1 MLSGTKRSELP
12 RALANALAR
21 GRAAQA
27 YLFAGPS
34 GSGAMAAAR
43 VFAAGL
49 LCEAPGAP
57 CGVCRSCKLAA
68 QSSHPDLTVLA
79 PDGEA
84 YSIAQIRQLISQLA
98 ERPLLGSRRAFI
110 LDGADRMRAEGFN
123 ALLKTLEEPPPHGH
137 LILVT
142 AHADA
147 LPATV
152 LSRCQLVRFAPPP
165 LAVAEAALKA
175 TLPAGLARFVA
186 RETGGDGERA
196 AALLATYDLA
206 ALREQVFDLL
216 LNARRRAEDWLLLA
230 AERVEAYR
238 REGDKLRLFLD
249 LMAGV
254 CRDALAL
261 KVGVSGNCIDNSDRS
276 SDLAALAETFTV
288 DELAAMIE
296 QCEKTKDILKKN
308 VNSRLALEVLFLRLR
323 AGTRARGGGVENG

>member
-1 MLSGTKRSELP
+1 MLSATKRSELP
-12 RALANALAR
+12 RPLANALAR
-21 GRAAQA
+21 GRVAHA

-34 GSGAMAAAR
+34 GCGALDAAR
-43 VFAAGL
+43 AFAAGL
-49 LCEAPGAP
+49 LCEGPGAP
-57 CGVCRSCKLAA
+57 CGACRSCKLAA
-68 QSSHPDLTVLA
+68 QGSHPDLTVLV

-98 ERPLLGSRRAFI
+98 ERPLLASRRAFI
-110 LDGADRMRAEGFN
+110 LDDADRMRAEGFN

-165 LAVAEAALKA
+165 LAAAEAALRA

-186 RETGGDGERA
+186 RETGGDGERV

-206 ALREQVFDLL
+206 ALREQAFDLL
-216 LNARRRAEDWLLLA
+216 LGARRHAEDWLLLA
-230 AERVEAYR
+230 AERIEPYR

-249 LMAGV
+249 LLAGV

-261 KVGVSGNCIDNSDRS
+261 KVGVGGDCIDNSDRS
-276 SDLAALAETFTV
+276 GDLAALAGSFTL
-288 DELAAMIE
+288 DELATMIE
-296 QCEKTKDILKKN
+296 ECEKTKDILKRN
-308 VNSRLALEVLFLRLR
+308 VNARLALEVLFLRMR
-323 AGTRARGGGVENG
+323 VGTRSRGGGVDNG